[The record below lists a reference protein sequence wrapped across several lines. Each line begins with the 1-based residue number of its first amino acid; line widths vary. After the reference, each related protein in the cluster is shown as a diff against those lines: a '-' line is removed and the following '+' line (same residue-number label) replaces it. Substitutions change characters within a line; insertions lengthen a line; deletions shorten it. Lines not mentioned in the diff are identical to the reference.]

1 MQKSI
6 TFKNANI
13 SFSDQGK
20 GTAVVLIHGFLENS
34 TMWKHII
41 PEISK
46 RNRVITVDL
55 LGHGSSDCLGYVH
68 SMELFSETIEA
79 VLKHLKIRKYILI
92 GHSLGGYISLCLAK
106 KNPSK
111 IKGLCLLN
119 STSNGDSEALKTT
132 RIRANKM
139 AQNNFGNLVR
149 MSFMNLFGAQSKA
162 TFKNEIHLALQ
173 EALQTPV
180 QGYIAAQEGM
190 RLRSNSNQFLA
201 ESNFKKL
208 ILVGEK
214 DPVLN
219 YEGSITEA
227 TATKSE
233 IVVLTGGHMSHIET
247 KENLIYILKKFV
259 KIC

>member
-6 TFKNANI
+6 TFKNATI
-13 SFSDQGK
+13 SFSDHGK
-20 GTAVVLIHGFLENS
+20 GTTIVLIHGFLENS

-41 PEISK
+41 PELSK
-46 RNRVITVDL
+46 RNRVVTVDL
-55 LGHGSSDCLGYVH
+55 LGHGKTDCLGYVH
-68 SMELFSETIEA
+68 TMELFSETIEA
-79 VLKHLKIRKYILI
+79 VLKYLKIRKYILV

-106 KNPSK
+106 KNPTK

-119 STSNGDSEALKTT
+119 STSNEDSEALKRT

-149 MSFMNLFGAQSKA
+149 MSFMNLFGAQSKT
-162 TFKNEIHLALQ
+162 TFKDEINIALE

-190 RLRSNSNQFLA
+190 RLRPNSNQFLA
-201 ESNFKKL
+201 ENNFRKL
-208 ILVGEK
+208 IIVGEK

-219 YEGSITEA
+219 YEVSRIEASITN
-227 TATKSE
+227 SE
-233 IVVLTGGHMSHIET
+233 IKVLTSGHMSHIEN
-247 KENLIYILKKFV
+247 KENLIYILKNFIKN
-259 KIC
+259 C